1 MAVTTANVFSEY
13 EVKNTSIKFNGESAG
28 QATKV
33 GCVGTLEETL
43 NAKTVTKSC
52 EGVVVKTVVKGDG
65 TGELKLTLHM
75 VYDLYLKSYGMV
87 SEQLADG
94 VFAYGRNSKHQSMC
108 ITMEVLDEDGNKKL
122 RAYPNCV
129 ITGGDARKIENG
141 AEEVAEMEITISIMP
156 DEQGNGMYE
165 ALVTD
170 TLSETIVEGWLT
182 SFNYE
187 LVKKVQ
193 A

>member
-13 EVKNTSIKFNGESAG
+13 EVKNTSIKFAG
-28 QATKV
+28 ASEAATKV

-87 SEQLADG
+87 SEELKEV
-94 VFAYGRNSKHQSMC
+94 VFAYGRNSRHQAMC

-122 RAYPNCV
+122 RAYPNCI

-170 TLSETIVEGWLT
+170 TLDNTVKTTWLT
-182 SFNYE
+182 NFSYD
-187 LVKKVQ
+187 LVEATEV
-193 A
+193 

>member
-13 EVKNTSIKFNGESAG
+13 EVKNTAIKFSGEEGA
-28 QATKV
+28 AVRV

-43 NAKTVTKSC
+43 NAKTITKSC
-52 EGVVVKTVVKGDG
+52 EGVVVKTAVKGNG

-75 VYDLYLKSYGMV
+75 VYDLYLKSYGMY
-87 SEQLADG
+87 SDDLKDG
-94 VFAYGRNSKHQSMC
+94 VFAYGRNSRHQPMC

-122 RAYPNCV
+122 RAYPNCI

-156 DEQGNGMYE
+156 DEHGNGMYE

-170 TLSETIVEGWLT
+170 TLDATVKSKWLSEFSYEIVREA
-182 SFNYE
+182 
-187 LVKKVQ
+187 V

>member
-13 EVKNTSIKFNGESAG
+13 EVKNTSIKFAG
-28 QATKV
+28 ASEAATKV

-87 SEQLADG
+87 SEELKEVD
-94 VFAYGRNSKHQSMC
+94 FAYGRNSRHQAMC

-122 RAYPNCV
+122 RAYPNCI

-170 TLSETIVEGWLT
+170 TLDNTVKTTWLT
-182 SFNYE
+182 NFSYD
-187 LVKKVQ
+187 LVEATEV
-193 A
+193 